1 MISTLYTSCS
11 ALNVNKNFWNV
22 IQSQFLYKG
31 LKSNKNPIKNEKKQ
45 ACTVLRETLQKINI
59 KVSLT

>member
-45 ACTVLRETLQKINI
+45 ASVLRETLQKINI